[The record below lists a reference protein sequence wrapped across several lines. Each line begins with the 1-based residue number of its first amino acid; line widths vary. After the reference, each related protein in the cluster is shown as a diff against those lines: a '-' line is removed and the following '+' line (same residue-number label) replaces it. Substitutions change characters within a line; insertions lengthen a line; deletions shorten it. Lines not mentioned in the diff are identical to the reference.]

1 MVGSMVG
8 SMVNTYLHTLDAHM
22 LVPSCQRRTHPSMI
36 QTRRS
41 TGRLS
46 VPSQLCCFVC
56 GFPLAAVLERALLL
70 SPGPIGYIHT
80 REVKNSTIPERTNQT
95 SGSEAGSCRTVDFY
109 AISCLI
115 LEYLATAQPDA
126 FPRTGRKHCV
136 SH

>member
-46 VPSQLCCFVC
+46 VLSQLCCFVC

-80 REVKNSTIPERTNQT
+80 REVK
-95 SGSEAGSCRTVDFY
+95 
-109 AISCLI
+109 I
-115 LEYLATAQPDA
+115 LLSRKGQIKQVGPRLAVVGQ
-126 FPRTGRKHCV
+126 
-136 SH
+136 